1 MATLH
6 FICGKAASGKTTL
19 ARELAARHAA
29 VMFGEDEWLTLLDAE
44 INSLADHVRH
54 SKRLKAAL
62 APLAVRLLQ
71 LGVPIVFD
79 FAGNT
84 PNDRAWVRSI
94 FESANADHVLHYIVA
109 SDVSCKARLRLRNET
124 KPEGLYFGFVSK
136 AHPVVPGSPICGMGM
151 PCGGR
156 LRRAREGIEWL
167 RAISVSTVPRGP
179 KGRRTATGMPTSG
192 SRHPKTGNPAPF
204 QIWPAT
210 PIC

>member
-54 SKRLKAAL
+54 SKRLKAAF

-71 LGVPIVFD
+71 LDVPIVFD

-109 SDVSCKARLRLRNET
+109 SDESCKARLRLRNVVSEDRFDEVTRYFTPPSDQENFHVIYYEAET
-124 KPEGLYFGFVSK
+124 PWSK
-136 AHPVVPGSPICGMGM
+136 G
-151 PCGGR
+151 
-156 LRRAREGIEWL
+156 
-167 RAISVSTVPRGP
+167 
-179 KGRRTATGMPTSG
+179 
-192 SRHPKTGNPAPF
+192 
-204 QIWPAT
+204 
-210 PIC
+210 

>member
-1 MATLH
+1 MVGSADGYVALH
-6 FICGKAASGKTTL
+6 FAEKPASGKTTL

-29 VMFGEDEWLTLLDAE
+29 VLFGEDEWLTRLDAE

-94 FESANADHVLHYIVA
+94 FESASADHVLHYIVA
-109 SDVSCKARLRLRNET
+109 SDEVSSASR
-124 KPEGLYFGFVSK
+124 KPCSGR
-136 AHPVVPGSPICGMGM
+136 AGSSLSPWRSLCAMVQ
-151 PCGGR
+151 
-156 LRRAREGIEWL
+156 A
-167 RAISVSTVPRGP
+167 V
-179 KGRRTATGMPTSG
+179 
-192 SRHPKTGNPAPF
+192 
-204 QIWPAT
+204 
-210 PIC
+210 

>member
-29 VMFGEDEWLTLLDAE
+29 VLFGEDEWLTRLDAE

-54 SKRLKAAL
+54 SKRLRAAL

-71 LGVPIVFD
+71 WGVPIVFD

-109 SDVSCKARLRLRNET
+109 SDESCKARLRLRNEA
-124 KPEGLYFGFVSK
+124 KPEGLYFGFVSEDRFDEVTRYFTPPSHQEK
-136 AHPVVPGSPICGMGM
+136 FHVIYYEAETPS
-151 PCGGR
+151 
-156 LRRAREGIEWL
+156 
-167 RAISVSTVPRGP
+167 S
-179 KGRRTATGMPTSG
+179 KG
-192 SRHPKTGNPAPF
+192 
-204 QIWPAT
+204 
-210 PIC
+210 